1 MRDYVMEDKTVQI
14 ELIPNHS
21 DRYRILS
28 VQRAAQ
34 VLSAFL
40 TPPHEFGVSE
50 LSRMLGQTKNQ
61 TFRLLQTLVDER
73 LVIFDLVSKRY
84 RLGYRVVE
92 LGVVAQN
99 KLPLVAAAAPVMD
112 EVAAESGETINL
124 GTLADEVTAICLDKR
139 ESAHPLQIHA
149 QVGGRFP
156 LHAGAISKLLLA
168 YSPDEFLDEFFQLSA
183 PLDRFTANTI
193 VEPDL
198 LRAELRAIRGQGYAI
213 SDEDLDLGACSVAA
227 PIRNGTG
234 EVIAGISIAAPKARF
249 GAAERERNT
258 QRVVAAA
265 EDISRKLR
273 GDRSITVTRR

>member
-1 MRDYVMEDKTVQI
+1 MQHQTDTV
-14 ELIPNHS
+14 EVIPNHI

-34 VLSAFL
+34 LLSAFL

-92 LGVVAQN
+92 LGVVAQK
-99 KLPLVAAAAPVMD
+99 KLPLVAAAAPVLD
-112 EVAAESGETINL
+112 RLAVESGETINL
-124 GTLADEVTAICLDKR
+124 ATLADEVTVIVLDKR
-139 ESAHPLQIHA
+139 ESERPLQIHA
-149 QVGGRFP
+149 RIGGRFP

-168 YSPDEFLDEFFQLSA
+168 YSSDAFVAEFLEHAS
-183 PLDRFTANTI
+183 PLERFTENTI
-193 VEPDL
+193 VEPDS
-198 LRAELRAIRGQGYAI
+198 LRAEVQAIRAAGYAI
-213 SDEDLDLGACSVAA
+213 SDEDLDLGAVSVAA

-234 EVIAGISIAAPKARF
+234 EVIAGVSIAAPKARF
-249 GAAERERNT
+249 GPAERDQNIRT
-258 QRVVAAA
+258 VVGGA
-265 EDISRKLR
+265 EEISRKLR

>member
-1 MRDYVMEDKTVQI
+1 MQSQTDTAEVV
-14 ELIPNHS
+14 PNHI

-34 VLSAFL
+34 LLSAFL
-40 TPPHEFGVSE
+40 TPPHEYGVSE

-92 LGVVAQN
+92 LGVVAQK
-99 KLPLVAAAAPVMD
+99 KLPLVAAAAPVLD
-112 EVAAESGETINL
+112 RVAEESGETINL

-149 QVGGRFP
+149 RVGGRTP
-156 LHAGAISKLLLA
+156 LHAGAVSKLLLA
-168 YSPDEFLDEFFQLSA
+168 YSSESFVAEFLALAS
-183 PLDRFTANTI
+183 PLERFTDKTI
-193 VEPDL
+193 VEADA
-198 LRAELRAIRGQGYAI
+198 LRAELQAIRTAGYAI
-213 SDEDLDLGACSVAA
+213 SDEDLDPGACSVAA

-234 EVIAGISIAAPKARF
+234 EVIAGISIATPKARF
-249 GAAERERNT
+249 SAPEREVTIRAVVGAAEE
-258 QRVVAAA
+258 
-265 EDISRKLR
+265 ISLKLR
-273 GDRSITVTRR
+273 GDRSINVTRR

>member
-1 MRDYVMEDKTVQI
+1 MV
-14 ELIPNHS
+14 PNHI

-34 VLSAFL
+34 LLSAFL
-40 TPPHEFGVSE
+40 TPPHEYGVSE

-84 RLGYRVVE
+84 RLGYLVVE
-92 LGVVAQN
+92 LGVVAQK
-99 KLPLVAAAAPVMD
+99 KLPLVAAAAPVLD
-112 EVAAESGETINL
+112 RVAEESGETINL
-124 GTLADEVTAICLDKR
+124 GALADRVTAICLDKR
-139 ESAHPLQIHA
+139 ESHRPLQIHA
-149 QVGGRFP
+149 QIGGRFP
-156 LHAGAISKLLLA
+156 LHAGAVSKLLLA
-168 YSPDEFLDEFFQLSA
+168 YSPDAFVAEFLALAS
-183 PLDRFTANTI
+183 PLEQFTDNTI
-193 VEPDL
+193 VEPGA
-198 LRAELRAIRGQGYAI
+198 LRAELQTIRGAGYAI

-249 GAAERERNT
+249 GSAERDRNIRVVVGAAEE
-258 QRVVAAA
+258 
-265 EDISRKLR
+265 ISRKLR

>member
-1 MRDYVMEDKTVQI
+1 MDQQTEPEMELGRPV
-14 ELIPNHS
+14 PNHS

-34 VLSAFL
+34 LLSAFL

-92 LGVVAQN
+92 LGVVAQK
-99 KLPLVAAAAPVMD
+99 KLPLVAAAAPVLD
-112 EVAAESGETINL
+112 QVASESGETINL
-124 GTLADEVTAICLDKR
+124 GALADETTAICLDKR
-139 ESAHPLQIHA
+139 ESAQTLQIHA
-149 QVGGRFP
+149 RIGGRFP
-156 LHAGAISKLLLA
+156 LHAGAVSKLLLA
-168 YSPDEFLDEFFQLSA
+168 YSPDAFVAEYLRLAQ
-183 PLDRFTANTI
+183 PLERFTDDTI
-193 VEPDL
+193 VEPDH
-198 LRAELRAIRGQGYAI
+198 LRAELRDVRGQGYAI
-213 SDEDLDLGACSVAA
+213 SDEDLDMGACSVAA

-234 EVIAGISIAAPKARF
+234 EVIAGISIASPKARF
-249 GAAERERNT
+249 GPAERDRNI
-258 QRVVAAA
+258 RSVVAAA
-265 EDISRKLR
+265 EEISRKLR

>member
-1 MRDYVMEDKTVQI
+1 MHNQTAVI
-14 ELIPNHS
+14 EPPPNHS

-40 TPPHEFGVSE
+40 APPHEFGVSE

-61 TFRLLQTLVDER
+61 TFRLLQTLVDEG

-92 LGVVAQN
+92 LGVVAQ
-99 KLPLVAAAAPVMD
+99 KMLPLVAAASPVMD
-112 EVAAESGETINL
+112 KVASATGETVNL
-124 GTLADEVTAICLDKR
+124 GTLADDVSAICLDKR

-149 QVGGRFP
+149 RIGGRFP

-168 YSPDEFLDEFFQLSA
+168 YSSGPFVERYLLLAS
-183 PLDRFTANTI
+183 PLERFTADTI
-193 VEPDL
+193 TEPDD
-198 LRAELRAIRGQGYAI
+198 LREALRVIRTDGYAI
-213 SDEDLDLGACSVAA
+213 SDEDLDAGACAVAA

-249 GAAERERNT
+249 GPAERQNIVRTIVTAAEE
-258 QRVVAAA
+258 
-265 EDISRKLR
+265 ISLKLR